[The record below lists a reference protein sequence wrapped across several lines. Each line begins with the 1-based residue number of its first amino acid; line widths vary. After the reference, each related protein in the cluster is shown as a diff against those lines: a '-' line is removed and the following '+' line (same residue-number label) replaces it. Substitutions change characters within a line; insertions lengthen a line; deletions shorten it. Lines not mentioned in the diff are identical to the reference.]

1 MTWPKASRTIGP
13 AFALDNYRDDV
24 VNLPDTLQIPAFQS
38 FTLAILLFFVGQK
51 VAEHWQLVRR
61 YSIPEPVLGGFI
73 CALFVG
79 VVYLGLGTKIEFDL
93 GVRDTLLLYFF
104 AAIGLRSDLMTLKEG
119 GKPLLILLA
128 LAAVGIVLQNM
139 LGMGVAQLFG
149 LNPKAG
155 LMTGSISLTG
165 GVGTT
170 LAWGPTFVEKLGITN
185 AVEIGMASNM
195 VGMIAACVIGGP
207 LASYLMRRH
216 AVHGSG
222 VQPLDVGV
230 SAQQTSV
237 TLDYFGVLRAW
248 LWLNMAMMLGSIITP
263 LFQQIGLQLPM
274 FVGCLMG
281 GIVLRNTLGQWMLSR
296 KRRKLG
302 HSHWSSMRQGLSM
315 ISDICLGM
323 FMTMALMG
331 LQLWALEGVM
341 VFVTTVM
348 VLQVLLTIGLALFVV
363 FRCLGRDYEAVVMT
377 AGFGGIALGS
387 TATAVANMTAV
398 ARSHGAAHR
407 AFIVVPLV
415 CGFFVDI
422 VNALIVQTL
431 IAW

>member
-1 MTWPKASRTIGP
+1 M
-13 AFALDNYRDDV
+13 
-24 VNLPDTLQIPAFQS
+24 NLPDTLQIPAFQS